1 MLIIE
6 RLSAMAD
13 GEAYLYRH
21 PIFNIIKEIYLF
33 FFLRCCIDDD
43 DAAACFFCCLLCE
56 KRGGLMNNTV
66 VASLVCNKKNINN

>member
-21 PIFNIIKEIYLF
+21 PIFNIKEIIYLNLF
-33 FFLRCCIDDD
+33 FCVVAFCDDD
-43 DAAACFFCCLLCE
+43 AACFFCCLLCE

-66 VASLVCNKKNINN
+66 VVCNKNSK